1 MPGTADAAPAAPGPA
16 RAHRGPLAALEQ
28 KWGLILS
35 GPYILG
41 LLIFSVGPILFSW
54 MLGFF
59 HWDNLSTPRFTGLEN
74 WRRLVHDELFWKALR
89 NTTYYVVGSVPSGVG
104 LSLLLAVL
112 VNRRLKGIA
121 IFRTIYFL
129 PVVTSTVAVALVWS
143 WFYDANYGILNYF
156 LTKGGD
162 LVGLRLQP
170 HAWLNDPDTAMAA
183 IIVMSVWKG
192 LGYNMVI
199 LLAALQGVP
208 RELYEAAGLD
218 GAGPVRKFIH
228 VTIPCISPVLFFV
241 VIVAMI
247 GSFQVFDQ
255 VYVMTRDG
263 RPADSTLTIVYLLY
277 RHAFQYLDM
286 GYASVIGAMLFLITL
301 GITAVQLAGQKRW
314 VTV

>member
-1 MPGTADAAPAAPGPA
+1 MSAAVAQPSSAS
-16 RAHRGPLAALEQ
+16 RRGPLAALERR
-28 KWGLILS
+28 WGLLLCS
-35 GPYILG
+35 PYILG
-41 LLIFSVGPILFSW
+41 ILVFSLGPILFSW

-74 WRRLVHDELFWKALR
+74 WRRLASDELFWKALR
-89 NTTYYVVGSVPSGVG
+89 NTTLYVVGSVPSGVA

-112 VNRRLKGIA
+112 VNRPLRGIA
-121 IFRTIYFL
+121 FFRTTYFL

-162 LVGLRLQP
+162 LVGLKLQS
-170 HAWLNDPDTAMAA
+170 HAWLNDPATAMPA

-228 VTIPCISPVLFFV
+228 VTVPCISPVLFFV
-241 VIVAMI
+241 VIVALI

-286 GYASVIGAMLFLITL
+286 GYASVIGATLFLITL
-301 GITAVQLAGQKRW
+301 AITAVQLAGQKRW
-314 VTV
+314 VTT